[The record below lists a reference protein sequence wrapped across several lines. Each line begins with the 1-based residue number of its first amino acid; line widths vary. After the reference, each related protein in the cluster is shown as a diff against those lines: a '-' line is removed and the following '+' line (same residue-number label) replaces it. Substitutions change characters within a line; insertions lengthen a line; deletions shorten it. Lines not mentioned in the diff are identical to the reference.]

1 MKKRRRG
8 ARAEAAI
15 ADANQAR
22 GEEMMITFTELLGV
36 ARCRVVAVVAGFMAL
51 AFVAGAPQEASA
63 QAIEC
68 NEGAGISFTTP
79 SPLFVS
85 DIYTL
90 DLTLGS
96 GNIVGDDPDQMT
108 ISSVQYALDCDNNG
122 VLPCTDEG
130 AIARFVGNIS
140 DTCDG
145 SGGTTS
151 VSFTSNAGTG
161 DAGTGFLPN
170 TITFTPNVDLV
181 LDPNSSCVLSF
192 DIEIASFGTDATPSV
207 LSSAMGYLGQCAN
220 GQDAQASESGGVSI
234 ELCEVTVDK
243 QVSCINDD
251 VGNLMDADY
260 VDRTGVDDTI
270 GTAEGCFSW
279 NAYND
284 GTGDVLA
291 EPITVRWFAENT
303 GTAEFIGGCTLV
315 EGNVELLGT
324 TTPTVT
330 TVPTVG
336 GGPILL
342 GLNGLDNPVQ
352 NDCSS
357 GTNGLDDAEP
367 DMATLSCV
375 CRAATTG
382 PVVPAVNA
390 MDMDTA
396 DFTCLTPQLG
406 VANAACEVDDG
417 DVTVTGDAAATAGGA
432 DLLNCS
438 AALTTEI
445 VAFGA
450 DCPAVPD
457 GSGPNDTSPDVLGNI
472 AAGTMTA
479 ISFSGTTLDGALV
492 ADQKLCAKIVTT
504 CEIDIGDGTPVPD
517 PQGGNKTIM
526 AMDSADCGIPPEID
540 FICRTPGFWGTHSD
554 NEGKGKGGKKQTFN
568 ITQAVIDAAPG
579 GTLGDI
585 CGTEVSTTG
594 DTGPG
599 SATEAMCVRIEG
611 DLRRQL
617 ARQLTAAALNC
628 TITSL
633 GPQCADGGDLEDMFA
648 GCNSLCEFAASND
661 FLGQCI
667 DYFDDLNNGELA
679 GFEDCDEEVLVNET
693 LTLDFDPP
701 GPAGGSGACSEA
713 NGNGV
718 KTPAVPDMCAA
729 PGDCFMTGH
738 GAGCSNPDIEAAIC
752 VIDPFCCD
760 TDWDGQCVGEAE
772 SICGI

>member
-1 MKKRRRG
+1 
-8 ARAEAAI
+8 
-15 ADANQAR
+15 
-22 GEEMMITFTELLGV
+22 MMITFTELLGV
-36 ARCRVVAVVAGFMAL
+36 ARCRAVAVVAGFMAL
-51 AFVAGAPQEASA
+51 AFIAGAPQEAAA

-68 NEGAGISFTTP
+68 NESAGISFTTP
-79 SPLFVS
+79 SPLFVT

-181 LDPNSSCVLSF
+181 LDTNSSCVLSF
-192 DIEIASFGTDATPSV
+192 DVEVASFGTDATPSV

-417 DVTVTGDAAATAGGA
+417 DVTVTGDAAATPGGA

-472 AAGTMTA
+472 AAGAMAA

-504 CEIDIGDGTPVPD
+504 CEIDDGTGTDTPVPD
-517 PQGGNKTIM
+517 PGGGNKTIM
-526 AMDSADCGIPPEID
+526 AMDSGECGIPPEFD
-540 FICRTPGFWGTHSD
+540 FICRTPGFWGTRSD
-554 NEGKGKGGKKQTFN
+554 DEPKGKNGKKPTIN

-579 GTLGDI
+579 GTLGEI
-585 CGTEVSTTG
+585 CGTEVNMTG
-594 DTGPG
+594 AFDSEGPSDATLAKG
-599 SATEAMCVRIEG
+599 SATEAMCVRIQG
-611 DLRRQL
+611 DLRRQV

-628 TITSL
+628 TISGL
-633 GPQCADGGDLEDMFA
+633 GPDCTDGEIGDMFA
-648 GCNSLCEFAASND
+648 ACNLLCEVGASND
-661 FLGQCI
+661 SLGACI
-667 DYFDDLNNGELA
+667 DFFDDLNNGVLA
-679 GFEDCDEEVLVNET
+679 QVEGCHDRVLVNES
-693 LTLDFDPP
+693 LSLDFDPP
-701 GPAGGSGACSEA
+701 GPAGGSGECSEA
-713 NGNGV
+713 NGNGI
-718 KTPAVPDMCAA
+718 KTPADPICAA
-729 PGDCFMTGH
+729 PGDCFDSTH
-738 GAGCSNPDIEAAIC
+738 GAGCSVPEIETVIC
-752 VIDPFCCD
+752 GDDPFCCNS
-760 TDWDGQCVGEAE
+760 DWDAICVNSAE
-772 SICGI
+772 SLCGV